1 MVYRKLEVLVD
12 RDVLP
17 VLDHL
22 TPGLRKVLF
31 EELEE
36 FAGVEDKF
44 LYPQYDIDGVEVF
57 EISVGGFLIAYV
69 HIDCVDNTVYLLD
82 MQIFTL

>member
-17 VLDHL
+17 VLNHL

-31 EELEE
+31 EELEV
-36 FAGVEDKF
+36 FAGIEKKSY
-44 LYPQYDIDGVEVF
+44 YPSLEIDGLEIF
-57 EISVGGFLIAYV
+57 EISVGGFLIVYV
-69 HIDCVDNTVYLLD
+69 HIDYIRNEVYLLD
-82 MQIFTL
+82 IKIFAL